1 MKNLWEKVGPI
12 MGGLITNPKV
22 ARIKNPK
29 KAILSFVF
37 LKKSEAINKS
47 RKT

>member
-29 KAILSFVF
+29 KSDSL
-37 LKKSEAINKS
+37 LRLPQEK
-47 RKT
+47 